1 MWSLGLGLGM
11 EASPENFFSSKFSRA
26 HWVFLWKKKNIEAH
40 KVLGNPGKTIV
51 FEVIGVKS
59 EFWLKD
65 LDDILH
71 WICTQNKKN
80 MPWTFILGLV
90 KNEKL

>member
-1 MWSLGLGLGM
+1 M
-11 EASPENFFSSKFSRA
+11 EASPENFFSSKFSRELTGS
-26 HWVFLWKKKNIEAH
+26 FWKKKKNTEAH

-65 LDDILH
+65 LDDIPSPDLY
-71 WICTQNKKN
+71 TDTDAEN
-80 MPWTFILGLV
+80 GLV
-90 KNEKL
+90 DMTSGREGGKGGTT

>member
-1 MWSLGLGLGM
+1 MSSFLRSLVWSLGLGLGM
-11 EASPENFFSSKFSRA
+11 EASPENFFSSKFSRELTGS
-26 HWVFLWKKKNIEAH
+26 FRKKKKNTEAH

-65 LDDILH
+65 LDDIPSPDLY
-71 WICTQNKKN
+71 TK
-80 MPWTFILGLV
+80 
-90 KNEKL
+90 